1 VILSRIYRAL
11 AAAGAFLLLVG
22 AAVLKIR
29 SNVKREVERD
39 AMEDTL
45 DRVQKGRDAVRGGR
59 GSNPAERL
67 RENEGKWL

>member
-1 VILSRIYRAL
+1 MIWSRLYRAL

-39 AMEDTL
+39 VMEDTL
-45 DRVQKGRDAVRGGR
+45 DRVQKGRDAVRDGR
-59 GSNPAERL
+59 GSDPAERL
-67 RENEGKWL
+67 RKNDGKW